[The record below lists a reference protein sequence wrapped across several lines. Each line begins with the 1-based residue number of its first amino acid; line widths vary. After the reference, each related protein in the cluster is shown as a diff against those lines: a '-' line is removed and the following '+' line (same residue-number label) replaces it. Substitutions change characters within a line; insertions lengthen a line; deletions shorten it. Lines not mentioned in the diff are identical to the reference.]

1 MIKKLISTYAN
12 NLYRD
17 VMFRAYQHARSDIVN
32 SLQSGGKCL
41 DCGAGDGG
49 QYQNLKAISNSI
61 NPENYVGI
69 EWDAAGVLQA
79 KKQGLTVVRGDLNWA
94 LPFKDESFDC
104 IFGLSVLEHLING
117 CHYLKEASRLLK
129 PGGNLILITP
139 NLSAWFNILL
149 LGIGHMPSSGPH
161 PDSVYLLRKN
171 TPIQFREAGISH
183 VEDTFPTDRHLVVF
197 TFKVLRSYLKT
208 LGFKRVAAKAFGVY
222 PFPKFMQPLLE
233 KIDPWHCHQ
242 MLFNCQK

>member
-1 MIKKLISTYAN
+1 VIKSAISAYAN
-12 NLYRD
+12 NLYQD
-17 VMFRAYQHARSDIVN
+17 VMLRAYQHARSDILD
-32 SLQSGGKCL
+32 SLSPGGKCL
-41 DCGAGDGG
+41 DCGAGNGG
-49 QYQNLKAISNSI
+49 KYQRLREISNSI
-61 NPENYVGI
+61 APENYVGI
-69 EWDAAGVLQA
+69 EWDVAGVLQA
-79 KKQGLTVVRGDLNWA
+79 KKQGLNVIRGDLNRD

-117 CHYLKEASRLLK
+117 CHFLQEASRLLT
-129 PGGNLILITP
+129 PGGHLILITP

-161 PDSVYLLRKN
+161 PDSVLLLRNN

-208 LGFKRVAAKAFGVY
+208 LGFKHVAGKAYGVY

>member
-12 NLYRD
+12 NLYQD
-17 VMFRAYQHARSDIVN
+17 VMFRAYQQARSDIID
-32 SLQSGGKCL
+32 SLKPGGKCL
-41 DCGAGDGG
+41 DCGIGHGG
-49 QYQNLKAISNSI
+49 QYQRLRKISNSI

-79 KKQGLTVVRGDLNWA
+79 KKKGLKVIRGDLNRS
-94 LPFKDESFDC
+94 LPFKDDTFDC

-117 CHYLKEASRLLK
+117 CHFLKEANRLLA
-129 PGGNLILITP
+129 PGGHLILVTP

-161 PDSVYLLRKN
+161 PDSVFLLQKN
-171 TPIQFREAGISH
+171 TPIQFRETGISH

-208 LGFKRVAAKAFGVY
+208 IGFKCVTAKAFGVY

-242 MLFNCQK
+242 MLFTCQK

>member
-1 MIKKLISTYAN
+1 MIKKIISTYAN
-12 NLYRD
+12 NLYQD
-17 VMFRAYQHARSDIVN
+17 VMLRAYQQARSDILD
-32 SLQSGGKCL
+32 SIPPGGKCL
-41 DCGAGDGG
+41 DCGAGGGG
-49 QYQNLKAISNSI
+49 QYHRLREISNSI
-61 NPENYVGI
+61 VPENYVGL
-69 EWDAAGVLQA
+69 EWDVAGVLQA
-79 KKQGLTVVRGDLNWA
+79 KKHGLNVIRGDLNRG

-117 CHYLKEASRLLK
+117 CHFLKEASRLLT
-129 PGGNLILITP
+129 PGGHLILITP

-161 PDSVYLLRKN
+161 PDSVLLLRKN

-183 VEDTFPTDRHLVVF
+183 VEDTFPIDRHLVVF

-208 LGFKRVAAKAFGVY
+208 LGFKRVAGKAYGVY

-242 MLFNCQK
+242 MVFNCQK